1 MKAIV
6 ATLFAALLISST
18 AAPTFAASTTD
29 VNDCVFKDNSLCAT
43 ESLSPTTN
51 EDAPAPKVFV

>member
-1 MKAIV
+1 MKAIF
-6 ATLFAALLISST
+6 ASLFAALLISTT

-29 VNDCVFKDNSLCAT
+29 VNDCVFKDSSLCAS

-51 EDAPAPKVFV
+51 QDTAPAPIFS

>member
-1 MKAIV
+1 MKTIFAS
-6 ATLFAALLISST
+6 LFAALLISTT

-29 VNDCVFKDNSLCAT
+29 VNDCVFKDSSLCAS

-51 EDAPAPKVFV
+51 EEAAPAPIFS

>member
-1 MKAIV
+1 MKAV
-6 ATLFAALLISST
+6 FASLLAALLISTT

-29 VNDCVFKDNSLCAT
+29 VDDCVFKDSSLCAT

-51 EDAPAPKVFV
+51 EDTPAPKSVV